1 MGRGRALKRLK
12 REAAY
17 LLIRAGVLLFRL
29 LPRKAALTLGSNLGR
44 IAPCLFR
51 TEFRFAVDHLAIAFG
66 KEKSPSE
73 IRRLARESFRHAALN
88 FVDAARIGVMSPEE
102 IKAVCVPH
110 GIDRAFGVVGKG
122 TGVVGILSHTGCW
135 EMLGSYL
142 ALSGIP
148 FAAVTRRLYDP
159 RLEDLLYR
167 SRVGTGMRVIV
178 RGRDTRDILRALSE
192 GYFLA
197 ALIDQD
203 TKVKGVFV
211 DFFGKPAHT
220 ASGPAALALRYGHP
234 VLPIFTYR
242 DERGRHH
249 ICVYDCISI
258 EETGD
263 RDRDIEV
270 LTAKCSKAIEGFIR
284 EHPEQWVWFHRRW
297 KTRPEPAP
305 EGVNP

>member
-1 MGRGRALKRLK
+1 MGRRRALKRLK
-12 REAAY
+12 HESAY
-17 LLIRAGVLLFRL
+17 LLIGAVVRLFRL

-51 TEFRFAVDHLAIAFG
+51 TEYRLAVDHLANAFV
-66 KEKSPSE
+66 KEKSRSE
-73 IRRLARESFRHAALN
+73 IRRLARESFRCAALN
-88 FVDAARIGVMSPEE
+88 FVDAARIAVMSPEE
-102 IKAVCVPH
+102 IMAVCVPH
-110 GIDRAFGVVGKG
+110 GIDRALEVMGKG
-122 TGVVGILSHTGCW
+122 TGVVMISSHTGCW

-142 ALSGIP
+142 ILSGIP
-148 FAAVTRRLYDP
+148 LAVVARRLYDQ

-167 SRVGTGMRVIV
+167 SRVGAGMRVIL
-178 RGRDTRDILRALSE
+178 RGQDTRDVLRALRE
-192 GYFLA
+192 GYLLA

-203 TKVKGVFV
+203 TRVKGVFV

-234 VLPIFTYR
+234 VLPVFTYR
-242 DERGRHH
+242 DKHNRHH

-270 LTAKCSKAIEGFIR
+270 LTAKCSQAIEGFVR

-297 KTRPEPAP
+297 KTRPEPPP